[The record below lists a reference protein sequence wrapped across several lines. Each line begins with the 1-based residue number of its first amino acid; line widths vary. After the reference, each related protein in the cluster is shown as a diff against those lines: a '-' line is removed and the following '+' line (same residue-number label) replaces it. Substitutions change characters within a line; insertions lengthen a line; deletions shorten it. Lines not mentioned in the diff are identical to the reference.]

1 MAKKSEIAAA
11 AERGARPV
19 PVRSLRARAV
29 ADLVPSIG
37 GQAFKRFGFTQ
48 SAIVERWEE
57 VVGAQYAR
65 HSRPESLAFPR
76 GKKDGGTLKVAVSGA
91 LAPMLR
97 HVEPQVIERVNRLLG
112 YAAVAKMVLRHADM
126 EPMAKRAAV
135 PVAVELSVETRSTL
149 RDIADPELRASL
161 ESLAQAL
168 SSSRGP
174 PIVR

>member
-1 MAKKSEIAAA
+1 MAKKIEIAAA
-11 AERGARPV
+11 GRVVRTA
-19 PVRSLRARAV
+19 PVRSMRARAV

-37 GQAFKRFGFTQ
+37 GQAFKRFGFTK

-65 HSRPESLAFPR
+65 HSRPESLSFPR
-76 GKKDGGTLKVAVSGA
+76 GKKDGGTLKIAVTGA

-112 YAAVAKMVLRHADM
+112 YAAVAKIVLRHADM
-126 EPMAKRAAV
+126 EPTAKRR
-135 PVAVELSVETRSTL
+135 VAPEPVELSMETRSTL

-168 SSSRGP
+168 SGSKGP

>member
-1 MAKKSEIAAA
+1 MAKKPVPPP
-11 AERGARPV
+11 AERSR
-19 PVRSLRARAV
+19 RARAV
-29 ADLVPSIG
+29 ADLVPGIG

-48 SAIVERWEE
+48 SVIVERWEDI
-57 VVGAQYAR
+57 VGAQYAR
-65 HSRPESLAFPR
+65 HSRPESLSFAR
-76 GKKDGGTLKVAVSGA
+76 GRKDGGTLRVAVTGA
-91 LAPMLR
+91 LAPMLG

-126 EPMAKRAAV
+126 EPRARAAT
-135 PVAVELSVETRSTL
+135 AATEATGAELSAETRSTL

-168 SSSRGP
+168 SGSSGL

>member
-1 MAKKSEIAAA
+1 MAKKSQIAAPEKRTA
-11 AERGARPV
+11 
-19 PVRSLRARAV
+19 PVRSMRARSV

-65 HSRPESLAFPR
+65 HSRPESLGFPR

-126 EPMAKRAAV
+126 EPAARRADA
-135 PVAVELSVETRSTL
+135 PKPVELSVETRSTL